1 MTATGLL
8 SVEKQGRHRYHRL
21 ATPSVASMVESIMQV
36 ASELEPAGRKLS
48 IGPKDAALRQAR
60 TCYDHLAG
68 QLGVSIADGLM
79 RDGYVE
85 LAGDAGI
92 VTNAGI
98 ARLTAIGMDVRK
110 ILERTKHSGRV
121 LCRPCLDWSE
131 RRPHL
136 AGMLGALICEHSI
149 QQGWIRRLPGT
160 RAVQL
165 TPEGE
170 RAFREGF
177 GAQLA

>member
-21 ATPSVASMVESIMQV
+21 AAPSVARMLESIMQV
-36 ASELEPAGRKLS
+36 ASELAPAGRKLS
-48 IGPKDAALRQAR
+48 IGPKDAALHRAR

-85 LAGDAGI
+85 LAGDAG
-92 VTNAGI
+92 
-98 ARLTAIGMDVRK
+98 
-110 ILERTKHSGRV
+110 
-121 LCRPCLDWSE
+121 
-131 RRPHL
+131 
-136 AGMLGALICEHSI
+136 ALICEHSM
-149 QQGWIRRLPGT
+149 QHGWTCRLPGT